1 MHVRTFF
8 PFSFQKV
15 KSLPPIWS
23 KKSEH
28 DTLGTFLSGEYID
41 VDVQAIVSI
50 YISKSLPCFYE
61 SSSYAFFFVLVSSR
75 CQTFSTTCI
84 VLTTL
89 SSFEN
94 NPNFLFLCRSFFYSS
109 QITCHI
115 SHVTYHMT
123 HITCHRSHITCH
135 RSHVTYHISH
145 ITCHISR
152 VTYHMSQI
160 TYHVSHITCHISHV
174 TYHVSQITCHIS
186 RVTDHTSHI
195 TDHVSHIT
203 CHRSQITCH

>member
-94 NPNFLFLCRSFFYSS
+94 NPNLLYLCRSFFYSS
-109 QITCHI
+109 QITCHR

-123 HITCHRSHITCH
+123 HITCHRSHIT
-135 RSHVTYHISH
+135 
-145 ITCHISR
+145 
-152 VTYHMSQI
+152 
-160 TYHVSHITCHISHV
+160 
-174 TYHVSQITCHIS
+174 YHVSQITCHIS
-186 RVTDHTSHI
+186 
-195 TDHVSHIT
+195 
-203 CHRSQITCH
+203 QITCHISHVTDHRSHVINCGEPFRFIY